1 MKFSFYCVLVLFF
14 NFALALGLHADEKK
28 SKDEEEQTQTMPTIS
43 YEVLLEGTFSGI
55 KEPLQKVIT
64 TNQEWEDLWKKHVS
78 VIVPQPPVPEV
89 DFENYVV
96 AAIYQGEKNK
106 GGYQVLLKQVEP
118 QGKDIIVHYKLVEP
132 PENSF
137 TLSVLTQPFILV
149 KLPKP
154 EGTVQLTQQQ
164 VTETKKK

>member
-1 MKFSFYCVLVLFF
+1 MKFSLYLIFIFMLVIGAVL
-14 NFALALGLHADEKK
+14 NADEKK
-28 SKDEEEQTQTMPTIS
+28 SKDENEEQTQTMPTIS

-78 VIVPQPPVPEV
+78 VIVPQPPVPEI
-89 DFENYVV
+89 DFENTVV
-96 AAIYQGEKNK
+96 AAIFQGEKNK
-106 GGYQVLLKQVEP
+106 GGYQVRLKEIIP
-118 QGKDIIVHYKLVEP
+118 QGKDVVVHYKLVEP

-137 TLSVLTQPFILV
+137 TLSVLTQPFILI
-149 KLPKP
+149 KIPKP

-164 VTETKKK
+164 AEPSKK

>member
-1 MKFSFYCVLVLFF
+1 MFIFLLVIGAVL
-14 NFALALGLHADEKK
+14 NADEKK
-28 SKDEEEQTQTMPTIS
+28 SKEKDEEEEQTQTMPTIS

-78 VIVPQPPVPEV
+78 VIVPQPPVPEI
-89 DFENYVV
+89 DFENTVV

-106 GGYQVLLKQVEP
+106 GGYQVRLKEVAP
-118 QGKDIIVHYKLVEP
+118 QGKDIIVRYKLVEP

-137 TLSVLTQPFILV
+137 TLTVLTQPFILV
-149 KLPKP
+149 KIPKP
-154 EGTVQLTQQQ
+154 EGTVQLTRQQ
-164 VTETKKK
+164 TEQPRK

>member
-1 MKFSFYCVLVLFF
+1 MKFTIYCAIILFL
-14 NFALALGLHADEKK
+14 NFALAIGLSADEKK
-28 SKDEEEQTQTMPTIS
+28 SKDEEEEQTQTMPTIS

-89 DFENYVV
+89 DFENNVV
-96 AAIYQGEKNK
+96 AAIFMGEKSK

-132 PENSF
+132 PANSF
-137 TLSVLTQPFILV
+137 TLTVLTQPFILL

-164 VTETKKK
+164 VTETKK